1 MEQVTEFLPA
11 LALAVAL
18 AASTGLRA
26 WLPLLLAGGLAR
38 AGFLELGESFGFL
51 SSDHALIL
59 FSVASVLELA
69 ADKIPA
75 LDHVLDGLST
85 VVRPAAGSVLAA
97 AALGVVSD
105 PLTALVLGVAVGA
118 PSSLIPH
125 AAKSLLR
132 AASTAFTGGLGNPVL
147 SLLEDALT
155 VLLVAL
161 AVLVPVAVVFG
172 LGIVAFL
179 LLRRLTRNKQ
189 TEVQAT

>member
-1 MEQVTEFLPA
+1 MV
-11 LALAVAL
+11 
-18 AASTGLRA
+18 
-26 WLPLLLAGGLAR
+26 LLAGGLAR
-38 AGFLELGESFGFL
+38 AGFLQLGDSFRFL

-85 VVRPAAGSVLAA
+85 FVRPAAGSVLAA
-97 AALGVVSD
+97 SALGVVSE

-125 AAKSLLR
+125 AAKSLVR

-147 SLLEDALT
+147 SFLEDGLT
-155 VLLVAL
+155 VFLVAL
-161 AVLVPVAVVFG
+161 AVLVPAAVVFG

-179 LLRRLTRNKQ
+179 LLRRLTRTKRI
-189 TEVQAT
+189 EVQAT

>member
-1 MEQVTEFLPA
+1 MEQITEFLPA

-38 AGFLELGESFGFL
+38 AGFLQLGDSFRFL

-85 VVRPAAGSVLAA
+85 FVRPAAGSVLAA
-97 AALGVVSD
+97 SALGVVSE

-125 AAKSLLR
+125 AAKSLVR

-147 SLLEDALT
+147 SFLEDGLT
-155 VLLVAL
+155 VFLVAL
-161 AVLVPVAVVFG
+161 AVLVPAAVVFG

-179 LLRRLTRNKQ
+179 LLRRLTRTKRI
-189 TEVQAT
+189 EVQAT

>member
-1 MEQVTEFLPA
+1 MEQITEFLPA

-51 SSDHALIL
+51 SSDQALIL
-59 FSVASVLELA
+59 FSVASVLELG

-85 VVRPAAGSVLAA
+85 LVRPAAGSVLAA
-97 AALGVVSD
+97 SALGVVSD
-105 PLTALVLGVAVGA
+105 PLTALALGVAVGA

-132 AASTAFTGGLGNPVL
+132 AASTAFTGGLGNPIL
-147 SLLEDALT
+147 SLLEDVFT
-155 VLLVAL
+155 VFLVAL
-161 AVLVPVAVVFG
+161 AVLVPLAVVLG
-172 LGIVAFL
+172 LGIVTFL
-179 LLRRLTRNKQ
+179 LLRRVKRVKR

>member
-59 FSVASVLELA
+59 FSVASVLEFA

-97 AALGVVSD
+97 SALGVVSD

-132 AASTAFTGGLGNPVL
+132 AASTAFTGGLGNPIL

>member
-97 AALGVVSD
+97 SALGVVSD

-161 AVLVPVAVVFG
+161 AVLVPVAVVLG